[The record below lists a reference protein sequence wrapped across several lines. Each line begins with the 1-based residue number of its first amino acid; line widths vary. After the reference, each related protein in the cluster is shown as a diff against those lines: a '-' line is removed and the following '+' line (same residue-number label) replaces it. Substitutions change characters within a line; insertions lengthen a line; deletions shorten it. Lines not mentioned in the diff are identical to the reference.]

1 MSKTTKANLSLT
13 HGAVDFLERS
23 GARSKSGFVSRRLE
37 RAGSEARHARGVLL
51 GCGWSDA
58 ERAEGISALS
68 AYWSTGYVDPLAIA
82 GELADYAGDDGP
94 MSDRW
99 RECVAQVGQTPEL
112 AHALLT
118 LAHVVA
124 DGGRRS

>member
-13 HGAVDFLERS
+13 HFLERS

-82 GELADYAGDDGP
+82 GELADYAGDDEP
-94 MSDRW
+94 ISDRW